1 MTTVTNNS
9 VSIPSS
15 ASSDDGVTLWNR
27 RGLIDL
33 LRDFLADRYDDVKR
47 QDDVFRELIRD
58 LRDIMLH
65 TMSMYGDLL
74 IRELQHGPRFAARTV
89 RRELTRD
96 MRTAV
101 AEVREQARFSMELN
115 DIVQS
120 AKTDL
125 DPDEAFALWRAL
137 DRQAVAYD
145 NSLEDYSPFTCHMT
159 ADEIWAFDRESPAGR
174 TQELPELECSAVGG
188 INDEDVEWSWR
199 AHKSGWVVHG
209 DPVPD
214 YACTCER
221 FFAAHEEHGVVFG
234 FGPEPEYL
242 LYASS
247 QEALEAFLEQDFI
260 FWYDPQD
267 M

>member
-1 MTTVTNNS
+1 
-9 VSIPSS
+9 
-15 ASSDDGVTLWNR
+15 
-27 RGLIDL
+27 
-33 LRDFLADRYDDVKR
+33 
-47 QDDVFRELIRD
+47 
-58 LRDIMLH
+58 
-65 TMSMYGDLL
+65 
-74 IRELQHGPRFAARTV
+74 
-89 RRELTRD
+89 
-96 MRTAV
+96 
-101 AEVREQARFSMELN
+101 MELP
-115 DIVQS
+115 DVVRS
-120 AKTDL
+120 ARVDL
-125 DPDEAFALWRAL
+125 DPDEAYALWRAL
-137 DRQAVAYD
+137 DRQAAAYD
-145 NSLEDYSPFTCHMT
+145 NSMPGTRDSDSHDGKNTLSTKTTKTTLSAKTTTKATKAAKAAKAAKTTKTTKSDATDTTDTTDTTDDTSMLFTCHMT
-159 ADEIWAFDRESPAGR
+159 TDELWAPKHDWDRPDYY
-174 TQELPELECSAVGG
+174 LPSLECSAFGSSDT
-188 INDEDVEWSWR
+188 DEDGEWAWR